1 MEDDLIEYC
10 RFRPEKTGLN
20 VEIFLDDGEA
30 YKRNGH
36 PLWVYMQNNYNDI
49 SDVIPIEVE
58 TLTVISDKKVNID
71 INDYENVLKYI
82 KQNKEL
88 IKGLTDNSVKH
99 LEYVELHKKID

>member
-10 RFRPEKTGLN
+10 RLRPEKTGLN

-36 PLWVYMQNNYNDI
+36 PLWVYIQNNYNDI
-49 SDVIPIEVE
+49 TDVIPIEVE
-58 TLTVISDKKVNID
+58 TLSVISDKKVNID

-82 KQNKEL
+82 KKNKEL

-99 LEYVELHKKID
+99 LEYVELHKKVD